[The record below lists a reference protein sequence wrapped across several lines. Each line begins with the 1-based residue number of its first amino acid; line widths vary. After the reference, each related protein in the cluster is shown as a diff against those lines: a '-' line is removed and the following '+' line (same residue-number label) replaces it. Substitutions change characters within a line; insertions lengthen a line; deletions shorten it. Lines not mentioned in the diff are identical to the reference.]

1 MANLRESTLQ
11 KAQQVTTAG
20 EYFSIKCRQIV
31 IRTTVCLRIT
41 LLMLYRLQHLILKT
55 YQTLLVVRVFFAVW
69 YTIYMLCLKTIGSKI
84 NGGVLE
90 VVMGVVVWIS
100 HPTLFGY
107 RKKFFFS
114 QTWSFERLWRRRQ
127 EISVLISNP
136 CPNYPAEYCQVCANR
151 NFKSK

>member
-1 MANLRESTLQ
+1 MMRSGLGVGRKEKKKDNTSIYLR
-11 KAQQVTTAG
+11 K
-20 EYFSIKCRQIV
+20 
-31 IRTTVCLRIT
+31 
-41 LLMLYRLQHLILKT
+41 
-55 YQTLLVVRVFFAVW
+55 
-69 YTIYMLCLKTIGSKI
+69 SKI

-107 RKKFFFS
+107 RKSLFL